1 MIRIAFTN
9 WLRSLRAGSECVC
22 CSAMREIELRFTTL
36 MERGGLYCPHCE
48 DTCGI
53 EVDLAV
59 ETPNNM
65 GILRRRLCP
74 FCDEDL

>member
-1 MIRIAFTN
+1 
-9 WLRSLRAGSECVC
+9 
-22 CSAMREIELRFTTL
+22 MREIELRFTTL